1 MNNTVFAKTME
12 IARKHRDIKL
22 VITEKRRNY
31 LVLEPKYHN
40 TIFFDRASIRNRNE
54 KNRNTY
60 ELTCVFRTF
69 NTRFK

>member
-31 LVLEPKYHN
+31 LVLEPNYHN